1 MTGLRLAAA
10 VALILAVTAELVIGN
25 PGLGKLL
32 ASAQSS
38 GAYPT
43 TYAIVVV
50 TGILGVLVNLVFR
63 AVERYSLS
71 WHPSQRGEIPV

>member
-1 MTGLRLAAA
+1 MSRLSE
-10 VALILAVTAELVIGN
+10 VD
-25 PGLGKLL
+25 LGVSLSKSEGRKLL

-38 GAYPT
+38 GAYAT